1 MRIPAAVPSTIDGL
15 RLAGPAALA
24 GAIFGEWYGAPRG
37 IGVLLVSAMQNARA
51 DRLWAASLLAVALAG
66 ALYGVLGLLA
76 GRVDRHFGT
85 AATATAMPRRPFSA
99 RRLVVDAAGSFVFT
113 IVLVAIWW
121 GWIEVRNVSPL
132 VLPRPARVANDIV
145 EHAGSY
151 AVSAAHTLATAGIAL
166 VIGSVVGV
174 LAAVLSAMSRV
185 ISGLSTPVVV
195 GLAATPLV
203 AVFPLLARVFGYGPG
218 DGARPRRGDGV
229 LPGVRAPRSGLL
241 STPPAGATSSTPSA
255 PAAGTPSPVWCSRPP
270 CRAWRPACASPWHR
284 ASSPPWSVRA

>member
-1 MRIPAAVPSTIDGL
+1 MRIPAAVPAAIDGL

-51 DRLWAASLLAVALAG
+51 DRLWAASLLAVALAA

-76 GRVDRHFGT
+76 GRVDRRFGT
-85 AATATAMPRRPFSA
+85 AATATALPRRPFSA

-121 GWIEVRNVSPL
+121 GWIEVRDVSPL
-132 VLPRPARVANDIV
+132 VLPRPSRVADDIV

-166 VIGSVVGV
+166 VIGSVFGV
-174 LAAVLSAMSRV
+174 LAAD
-185 ISGLSTPVVV
+185 PV
-195 GLAATPLV
+195 
-203 AVFPLLARVFGYGPG
+203 ARC
-218 DGARPRRGDGV
+218 RG
-229 LPGVRAPRSGLL
+229 
-241 STPPAGATSSTPSA
+241 
-255 PAAGTPSPVWCSRPP
+255 
-270 CRAWRPACASPWHR
+270 
-284 ASSPPWSVRA
+284 